1 MLFRS
6 AVHPNVKK
14 VLVIGGGDGGVA
26 RELSHYEEIEVID
39 VVEPDEM
46 FVEVCKEYFPDNS
59 KGLDDER
66 VNIYYQDGLRFL
78 RTSHNEYDLIINDA
92 TDPFGHTEGLFTKE
106 FYGSC
111 YKALKDDGI
120 MVYQHG
126 SPFYDEDE
134 GACKAMHKRVYNSF
148 PISRVYQ
155 AHIPTCAAGY
165 WLFGFA
171 SKKYHP
177 LKDLDAKRWNK
188 RGIKTKMVLEA
199 VEKKNAAQSGEG
211 FLVPIG
217 VSARHIHLTQEH
229 VEILFGEG
237 YHLTKFK
244 ELMGGQFASNEKVT
258 IVGLK
263 LRAIENVRVLGPV
276 RKNTQVE
283 ISATDAISLGVKA
296 PIRESGNIA
305 GSAPIAII
313 GPKGAVYLNEGCI
326 VAKRHIHMAP
336 KDAMAAGVHD
346 GDIVS
351 VKADNERGTIFNN
364 VQIRVDDSF
373 TLEMHIDTDEA
384 NAAQIKSGDTVR
396 IVSC

>member
-1 MLFRS
+1 M
-6 AVHPNVKK
+6 
-14 VLVIGGGDGGVA
+14 
-26 RELSHYEEIEVID
+26 
-39 VVEPDEM
+39 
-46 FVEVCKEYFPDNS
+46 DNS
-59 KGLDDER
+59 NVE
-66 VNIYYQDGLRFL
+66 
-78 RTSHNEYDLIINDA
+78 LI
-92 TDPFGHTEGLFTKE
+92 
-106 FYGSC
+106 
-111 YKALKDDGI
+111 
-120 MVYQHG
+120 
-126 SPFYDEDE
+126 
-134 GACKAMHKRVYNSF
+134 
-148 PISRVYQ
+148 
-155 AHIPTCAAGY
+155 
-165 WLFGFA
+165 
-171 SKKYHP
+171 
-177 LKDLDAKRWNK
+177 
-188 RGIKTKMVLEA
+188 TKMVLEA
-199 VEKKNAAQSGEG
+199 VEKKKAAQSETG

-313 GPKGAVYLNEGCI
+313 GPKGAIYLNEGCI

>member
-1 MLFRS
+1 MES
-6 AVHPNVKK
+6 KN
-14 VLVIGGGDGGVA
+14 I
-26 RELSHYEEIEVID
+26 ELI
-39 VVEPDEM
+39 
-46 FVEVCKEYFPDNS
+46 
-59 KGLDDER
+59 
-66 VNIYYQDGLRFL
+66 
-78 RTSHNEYDLIINDA
+78 
-92 TDPFGHTEGLFTKE
+92 
-106 FYGSC
+106 
-111 YKALKDDGI
+111 
-120 MVYQHG
+120 
-126 SPFYDEDE
+126 
-134 GACKAMHKRVYNSF
+134 
-148 PISRVYQ
+148 
-155 AHIPTCAAGY
+155 
-165 WLFGFA
+165 
-171 SKKYHP
+171 
-177 LKDLDAKRWNK
+177 
-188 RGIKTKMVLEA
+188 TKMVIDA
-199 VEKKNAAQSGEG
+199 INQSEDKGNG
-211 FLVPIG
+211 FMVPIG
-217 VSARHIHLTQEH
+217 VSARHVHLTQEH
-229 VEILFGEG
+229 VEALFGPG
-237 YHLTKFK
+237 YQLTKK
-244 ELMGGQFASNEKVT
+244 KDLMGGQFASNEKVT

-384 NAAQIKSGDTVR
+384 NAAKIATGNTVTIIK
-396 IVSC
+396 